1 MLCIKAFPCS
11 GGRTRTYDLRVMSPT
26 SYQLLHS
33 ALLWY
38 TVLKVADD
46 NEADEYRYALV
57 SSYPSAEA
65 YAASHNQ
72 GPEYDAYMDEI
83 QSKYQ
88 AIFDTEIYR
97 KVFTIN

>member
-1 MLCIKAFPCS
+1 MLINTCS
-11 GGRTRTYDLRVMSPT
+11 
-26 SYQLLHS
+26 
-33 ALLWY
+33 
-38 TVLKVADD
+38 
-46 NEADEYRYALV
+46 LV
-57 SSYPSAEA
+57 PDSSNKDISSYPSAEV
-65 YAASHNQ
+65 YAASHDQ